1 MRAVS
6 RRRRLERQAQRGG
19 EFTSLDFQLWGTEKR
34 IGFDSAGLEKTV
46 GGIEMSESLQFSWG
60 VGGCKGE
67 WAFYKIHSCLRCNVT
82 FMMCTN
88 LQLLTSTSGKNA
100 SKCSILNRKVSR
112 VGLRGCWSLV
122 PDVLG

>member
-34 IGFDSAGLEKTV
+34 IGFDSAGLERTV
-46 GGIEMSESLQFSWG
+46 GGIETSENLQFFWG
-60 VGGCKGE
+60 VGYKGE
-67 WAFYKIHSCLRCNVT
+67 GALYKIHSCLRCNMI

-88 LQLLTSTSGKNA
+88 LKLLTSTSGKIRPNA
-100 SKCSILNRKVSR
+100 QY
-112 VGLRGCWSLV
+112 
-122 PDVLG
+122 